1 MSNTSEIGAFKVL
14 SESGIASGVRR
25 IEAVAADAAVEY
37 LNSVDGLVRTTATAL
52 KVSCVEGRGGD
63 GRGAALFWR
72 QMRRWSTSTA
82 WIVWCVPPLLPFR
95 WVV

>member
-52 KVSCVEGRGGD
+52 KVGCECRQGGGGTQGWRRRFFMGAVIYAWD
-63 GRGAALFWR
+63 GAL
-72 QMRRWSTSTA
+72 
-82 WIVWCVPPLLPFR
+82 
-95 WVV
+95 